1 MIRAMQ
7 ASFIF
12 VMKVSISSIRITVDK
27 EPVRKQVRKQFSALN
42 RYNASID
49 NPLSYSYK
57 NFTKNSQSHA
67 VHSPVEKYFVPKMVF
82 KVQE

>member
-49 NPLSYSYK
+49 NRLSYSYI
-57 NFTKNSQSHA
+57 NFTKNSQPHA
-67 VHSPVEKYFVPKMVF
+67 VHSSVEKYVVPKMVF
-82 KVQE
+82 KVEE